1 MGNLR
6 VMLPTPSRPHVVV
19 PLQGG
24 GSKGAYQVDLLD
36 ALTDAGLDPDWESE
50 TGVQGSIGHIH
61 RFREGVHTDMSGPL
75 VSQRI
80 AAAPVPLENS
90 PS

>member
-6 VMLPTPSRPHVVV
+6 VMPPTPSRPHVVV
-19 PLQGG
+19 LLQGG
-24 GSKGAYQVDLLD
+24 GAKGAYPVDLLD
-36 ALTDAGLDPDWESE
+36 SPAAAGLDPDWEPE

-61 RFREGVHTDMSGPL
+61 RFREGVHTEMSGPL